1 MKTILA
7 VDDDPMATTL
17 IRDVLTAAGYQVVT
31 ANNGKSGIESALAK
45 KPNLILLDVMMPKID
60 GYMTLSELK
69 KNEAT
74 KRIPVV
80 MVTAVGFEM
89 NKNLALNM
97 GAVDYITKPVDIRDL
112 RVKAAQYAGS

>member
-1 MKTILA
+1 LKTILA

-17 IRDVLTAAGYQVVT
+17 IRDVLSAAGYQVVT
-31 ANNGKSGIESALAK
+31 ASNGKSGIESALAN
-45 KPNLILLDVMMPKID
+45 KPNLILLDVMMPKVD

-80 MVTAVGFEM
+80 MVTAVGYEM
-89 NKNLALNM
+89 NKRLAMNM
-97 GAVDYITKPVDIRDL
+97 GAVDYITKPVDIKDL
-112 RVKAAQYAGS
+112 RAKAAQHAGG

>member
-17 IRDVLTAAGYQVVT
+17 MRDVLTAAGYQVVT
-31 ANNGKSGIESALAK
+31 ASNGKSGIESALAK
-45 KPNLILLDVMMPKID
+45 KPNLILLDVMMPKVD

-69 KNEAT
+69 KNETT

-80 MVTAVGFEM
+80 MVSAVGYEM

-97 GAVDYITKPVDIRDL
+97 GAVDYLTKPVDIRDL
-112 RVKAAQYAGS
+112 RAKAAQYAGS

>member
-1 MKTILA
+1 LKTILA

-31 ANNGKSGIESALAK
+31 ASNGKSGIESAVAK
-45 KPNLILLDVMMPKID
+45 KPNLILLDVMMPKVD

-89 NKNLALNM
+89 NKHLAMNM
-97 GAVDYITKPVDIRDL
+97 GAIDYITKPVDIRSL
-112 RVKAAQYAGS
+112 RTIVSQYAGG